1 MSPGRTTLLLAG
13 AAAMLLGAWWL
24 AQREAARPGE
34 TDIPT
39 TRPTS
44 DEVPA
49 WRGRFPNV
57 PLVTQEGRKVR
68 FYDDLLRGRLVTLNF
83 FYIECEGTCPG
94 VTSTLVQV
102 GGEMAGTLSREL
114 RFLCSSL
121 APDRDTPERLREY
134 ARRYKAGPEMV
145 FLTGRPEDIDLVR
158 RSMGF
163 SHPEDPRRD
172 ADRTRH
178 AALLRVGNVPDQWW
192 AECPSS
198 TPADQLVRMLR
209 SLDSKGGEGAAPP
222 ENPAGPAVEFPV
234 PADAGDRLA
243 LGRLLEDLDR
253 LWMSRWPMDRAPYQ
267 DLIISNLASF
277 LQLTPEGSG
286 ALKAALLEVL
296 GGISKARREM
306 EAFRA
311 GRPYDAEDPAA
322 VRRYR
327 AAWERYRRDRAEA
340 LSRMAGV
347 LPDGPRSRV
356 FREQMGRWIFY
367 LEDEPDP
374 VSLPQDRN
382 LVPIRK
388 R

>member
-1 MSPGRTTLLLAG
+1 MGREAVSAGRTTLLLAG
-13 AAAMLLGAWWL
+13 AAAMALGAWWL
-24 AQREAARPGE
+24 AHKETAVPKDRP
-34 TDIPT
+34 
-39 TRPTS
+39 RS
-44 DEVPA
+44 DGVPA

-57 PLVTQEGRKVR
+57 PLVTSEGRTVY
-68 FYDDLLRGRLVTLNF
+68 FYDDLLRGRLVTLSF

-102 GGEMAGTLSREL
+102 GSELAGTLSKEL
-114 RFLCSSL
+114 RLLCISL
-121 APDRDTPERLREY
+121 APERDTPERLREY
-134 ARRYKAGPEMV
+134 ARRYHAGPEML

-192 AECPSS
+192 TECPSS
-198 TPADQLVRMLR
+198 TSPDQLVRLLR
-209 SLDSKGGEGAAPP
+209 SLDRQGGEGAAPP
-222 ENPAGPAVEFPV
+222 EVPAGPPVEFPV
-234 PADAGDRLA
+234 PADAGDRQA
-243 LGRLLEDLDR
+243 LSRLLEDLER

-267 DLIISNLASF
+267 DLIIANLASF
-277 LQLTPEGSG
+277 LQLTPEAAG
-286 ALKAALLEVL
+286 ALKKALLEAL
-296 GGISKARREM
+296 GGVSKARRQM

-311 GRPYDAEDPAA
+311 GRPYDVEDPDA

-327 AAWERYRRDRAEA
+327 AAWDLYRRDRAAA
-340 LSRMAGV
+340 LSGLAGI

-356 FREQMGRWIFY
+356 FRDQAARWVFY